1 MKDSNNVNVLYN
13 TLRKDGYTDL
23 GTLSDFGFNLTDTNN
38 RKALYATLKKD
49 GYTDLGDFSDFETNL
64 GYAPLDDDP
73 VAKAKKDATSW
84 MESMQPKKMEE
95 FFTEKVETPKRLPSR
110 PKDFGQDFYDE
121 LKRTGIDNLGD
132 YSSFQARMAD
142 PDNRKALYETMKAQG
157 RWSAD
162 YDDLDKY
169 IQYTMVPQEKI
180 DDGIKYEKEWFGLDM
195 ARRLGA
201 GLNDMFSGAFGLLD
215 KGASTVQDGVNAVN
229 RFIGL
234 PEEQGGLF
242 RDIADYFKEGAE
254 INRALSNRYG
264 QDNYA
269 SLWEKGDY
277 AGAFGDVMLNAT
289 ESIPMSVAAMVAT
302 YCGVPAAGLVGIGSV
317 TASQKY
323 DQLNEEHP
331 EMSYAAKMIN
341 ASLTGLA
348 EGGSEMLGAGV
359 SKVWMSALY
368 KRFGKDAAEDMVR
381 RGVLGY
387 LKSASRRYGIFFEP
401 IEEGLEEV
409 SSQFAEN
416 VTDKFTGADPN
427 RKISDGLMD
436 SFVYGVGGGMQFSA
450 AHLPSYVS
458 HKGWREQWD
467 PTTRDLERMQN
478 QYDIAEAAQNPG
490 SVRSAGQEM
499 ANAAAQLDA
508 ADENTQQL
516 AGQYRDASKGE
527 RESLLNSLTDE
538 KQKLTLEAYWNA
550 YDNVQALADN
560 AEMQA
565 RAAVRQDFNDNVKPY
580 ITSIPELNNGE
591 KSVVT
596 ATLNSRGG
604 DQQVR
609 VKSMDAHT
617 AVIFDESAPNGVREV
632 LRSQLSNI
640 SASNVNDLYQESL
653 NKAREEQKKKLEWQY
668 MHNAKTEAPRQG
680 LVVYNGNQAFLLQG
694 QNQNGDWMAVTAV
707 VDSKSGQIVPAKNA
721 TPIQMTEAEVLQLQD
736 SYYDAQEN
744 GGTAPTQQGASQG
757 QTTSAQQEQ
766 TAGST
771 QTMDNQSQPTAQPTT
786 TEAAPQESALSR
798 IPKDEKGRPI
808 YEQADP
814 NTTFDAIVEQTNGNE
829 EMAQQ
834 IAEEMVKDK
843 EAELKKAEK
852 AAAKSGTTI
861 EKKIA
866 AKQAVETAKA
876 EFEYWQNVA
885 NVQNNRVTNV
895 TEDTKNAENQI
906 NPEATSEQID
916 NSTELNVEPTTETSI
931 EESSPGNT
939 PTLRDVVNILYTKGK
954 AYASKMFERSF
965 FNVVKTPD
973 FMKALGLSGE
983 IFTIKYGVI
992 SRHFSKDGSH
1002 NFTEAEWEQLPSA
1015 LEKPFAIARLDDKK
1029 NGYRLYTSLKNSKGE
1044 YVVVGVDVKNAGRD
1058 IEVNAISTIFGRRS
1072 DANLPLNEQVIYR
1085 SKEITPD
1092 QEALLGRPNSDQYPT
1107 ERELSTDKNNDSS
1120 ENNQTKSE
1128 ENSSVGN
1135 TQMNEARTEGGE
1147 QTNAPTES
1155 NQKRKDTAEPTRRQK
1170 LSPEKRKA
1178 VERIAKRLGTSV
1190 TWVDTM
1196 EDNGTYDS
1204 ETKNIRIAMDAE
1216 NPLVEVFGHESLH
1229 RIKELGGKSYSQ
1241 LRDALKAFE
1250 GEEAWA
1256 SRMDEIRNRYEGS
1269 FDGMNLTDEEINAY
1283 YEEEAVAD
1291 ALGEMINNRE
1301 MVTELAN
1308 RMDHGVL
1315 AKIRDILGEIVE
1327 AIGKAFGKNVP
1338 EEVQRIKDLKK
1349 VVDRAYMEAKKN
1361 AQMEAQKPQPG
1372 TRQSKRKKVSNNI
1385 FDIAEEKIKAREEN
1399 SESSAPIVREQ
1410 KAGETKPTHAEQV
1423 LRDVVIDHLRKSG
1436 MDVITGQEE
1445 GQRVLDMANGEDVR
1459 MNAKKRRALETASL
1473 GNSPRSLTV
1482 ISSAD
1487 GAKVLNN
1494 IDNLAKELDN
1504 SATQPKTFIGD
1515 VAKALAATRDN
1526 SKSEYATFETKNGN
1540 VVTIRIANHN
1550 ATVSNFDNRGEQEG
1564 ISIVI
1569 SPKENTG
1576 ITNDGN
1582 AHITEYYYD
1591 AIKLRKA
1598 EGKPLAEIVKSIKQ
1612 ALYSGEFK
1620 DTTGLA
1626 ETQEVNAN
1634 EAARLQ
1640 KVYHGSGAE
1649 FDHFDHSHMG
1659 EGEGAQAYGW
1669 GTYVT
1674 EVEGI
1679 GRVYA
1684 NAVVDVDAPFRD
1696 MEYTGNNLTPREVS
1710 MVAPAFNGGE
1720 RTYDET
1726 VQWLQGINNPTAKKA
1741 LEILNKTT
1749 ADEWTHPKQGRRH
1762 LYTIDIPD
1770 DNGKNYLDWN
1780 NHPSEDILKTVGSL
1794 LEKDGYE
1801 RTQDSPA
1808 RYEKGESSIVLNSKA
1823 TGADLYAELQEAL
1836 GSDKAASNFLSKA
1849 GFTGIKYPADN
1860 MNGGRADGAKNYVI
1874 FNEADAKITD
1884 HVRYFRTAKGD
1895 AYGFTINGKIYIDP
1909 RIANAETPIHEYT
1922 HLWATALRQG
1932 NPKEWQ
1938 NVVQLMKGT
1947 KEWDEVKKLYPELES
1962 EDAIADEVLAQYSGK
1977 RGAERLRAEARKIA
1991 EGKGSVMEAAEA
2003 ITALQKIKQA
2013 VDKFWRGVADFL
2025 GIHFTTAEEVAD
2037 RVMKDLL
2044 DGVDPR
2050 KFGKEEGLR
2059 LNQIKSA
2066 TDNVGTFDASN
2077 DDIRYQFMGEK
2088 GAAAIDHAEEVTT
2101 RLDNLS
2107 IARSMEEAKKDAKA
2121 IKMATGWER
2130 GADGKWRYEIPD
2142 SKINDM
2148 LDVDGKGTMV
2158 KRSEEDMLWNGGKLG
2173 EYVVAPE
2180 LFKAYP
2186 ELKEI
2191 KLDTDTIV
2199 DDLDNGSYNP
2209 DTRTIT
2215 IHAYDLKA
2223 LNSILNHEIQ
2233 HAIQHIEGFAQ
2244 GGNAE
2249 MYVDKER
2256 VSELKERRSVIEE
2269 EIANGNYDNEE
2280 ELQNIEMELFDLEE
2294 DMPFYKY
2301 RHLSGEVEARNV
2313 QKRMRMTDEE
2323 RRNSLASE
2331 TEDVSREDQIFL
2343 FGDGG
2348 ESMAMSHEQ
2357 QAANERFNSELTRYQ
2372 NGEMDKNE
2380 ILHLGRPQGV
2390 MRAFLPNLPIVMR
2403 QRVIK
2408 KGSEKKHE
2416 VDVSAIRDMP
2426 QHLSSPIFVFQ
2437 RSEDTIGVL
2446 TDMRDRNGKNVC
2458 VAIELKRQMQQG
2470 AEYLEVNDVRSF
2482 HGREFKN
2489 IVEPI
2494 ANNKTLKWVDKEKGL
2509 AYLSSASQPV
2519 QQEIDKQVLDTA
2531 AKVVKD
2537 FANPN
2542 ISDENVAGEGKTLL
2556 DSIEL
2561 NKIAE
2566 DRKKMYDSVL
2576 SGNFDDVTLQQIDNY
2591 IDNVTPNNR
2600 YWRPLSQRLPSGVE
2614 RGMRKGERTSA
2625 VDVLF
2630 SRISESAVPANE
2642 RTGADAKR
2650 RIEEKKKE
2658 LLKGWAIA
2666 TGNWHTDISD
2676 FTDAKEP
2683 MGSGKDSDVYQSKD
2697 GHSVIKVSK
2706 GKEHLKKFR
2715 PDIDAVALFNHLF
2728 PNSHYEIL
2736 GYGEIDGK
2744 FVKFLKQPIVDF
2756 TNSTPLT
2763 VDERVD
2769 YMAKL
2774 GFKPINE
2781 EKTAFSNGTIIA
2793 ADVQGNNIVR
2803 DSAGNIRVIDADV
2816 KLHTKDIGGEYSYPA
2831 VETDT
2836 MLHQDNSQENSSRPT
2851 RRSIRKKPTANAF
2864 DQAEEVVRFRDE
2876 AKASAVVGGTDN
2888 MVVVEKKIG
2897 AAKEQY
2903 ERTLRTSSYQVQE
2916 ALQDSLL
2923 SLKVLQDAVAEA
2935 TKGKILDYENS
2946 YMAAIALSSKSLA
2959 EQELFRATACRGITS
2974 AMAALEREGMSAEQ
2988 QNDYLIAKHGIE
3000 RNRYMAVREALAQD
3014 EETFKAEMDA
3024 YEADRDAIRNNGKS
3038 WIEQQRELDRLA
3050 KKYGA
3055 DLTKDYSG
3063 LTQDFVPTN
3072 SDEGIDYDRDAVYAA
3087 VEAIEKKY
3095 TMQGLLDAVKTANEV
3110 ILAKQYESGL
3120 IDKKTFDK
3128 VSNMYQ
3134 FYVPLRGWDETTAD
3148 EVYAYINTE
3157 RPVSNA
3163 PMKEA
3168 HGRKSKADNVLATI
3182 FNMGESGIMQGN
3194 RNLVKQK
3201 FLQMAQDHN
3210 TDAISVS
3217 DIWVKYND
3225 VSGEWEAVFPQIPQN
3240 ATPEEVRDIVEKF
3253 DEKMKVLSKMPN
3265 AEVKRESELADVGY
3279 KILPKE
3285 LNEHQVIVKRG
3296 GKTYVLTINGN
3307 PRAAQ
3312 ALNGLT
3318 NPDSPTGIY
3327 KLVENTAGKFNRF
3340 LAANFTTRNP
3350 NFVVSNFLRDAI
3362 YSNSTVWVKES
3373 PAYAWSFNTNFA
3385 KVNPLKMYSL
3395 VQRYA
3400 KGQLDMNNEIE
3411 KAYRDFILNG
3421 GETGYTNLRDID
3433 KIKKKIR
3440 NELKDANGKVSVRK
3454 AFKALGETMDLF
3466 NKSVENCARF
3476 AAYLTS
3482 IEHGRSI
3489 DRAVNDAKEISVNFN
3504 KKGSGSRFL
3513 GAEGETA
3520 AGNIASAISGAG
3532 RAGYIFWN
3540 AGIQG
3545 LTNFWTLA
3553 KNHRKKFLT
3562 LAAGNYLLGALMP
3575 IIAEATGGD
3584 DDDSDYYDLPEY
3596 VRRSNICFRN
3606 GFGGWVTI
3614 PLSVE
3619 FRTLYGLGE
3628 LSSSALIGKEQLS
3641 KKQLAIKVAEQISQI
3656 MPLDMMEGGG
3666 GFSAL
3671 VPSSIKP
3678 IVEASQ
3684 NKDWTGLPLYKDN
3697 DFNKGMPEWT
3707 KVFKSTSPALVNMSK
3722 YANELSGGDKY
3733 TVGAVN
3739 FNPANVEHILSGY
3752 FGGVATSIFQLVKS
3766 ANIIFGDRE
3775 YDPRDIP
3782 IVNRVVKRGDERTK
3796 KKAID
3801 NQYYENLEEMDKLE
3815 QRLKGYK
3822 KEATTP
3828 TNDIFELAGYQ
3839 EKLNKL
3845 MQSDEY
3851 KRYRQA
3857 ENIKELIKNLSNYSK
3872 RGNSDELEDL
3882 SYQYK
3887 KLLNDI
3893 MREKSE

>member
-201 GLNDMFSGAFGLLD
+201 GLNDMFSGTFGLLD

-450 AHLPSYVS
+450 AHLPSYVA

-467 PTTRDLERMQN
+467 PSTRDLERMQN

-707 VDSKSGQIVPAKNA
+707 VDPKSGQIVPAKNA

-1155 NQKRKDTAEPTRRQK
+1155 NQKRKDTAEPARRQK

-1241 LRDALKAFE
+1241 LCDALKAFE

-1315 AKIRDILGEIVE
+1315 AKIRDILNEMIE
-1327 AIGKAFGKNVP
+1327 AIEKAFGKKVP

-1349 VVDRAYMEAKKN
+1349 VIDRAYMEAKKN

-1436 MDVITGQEE
+1436 MDVITDHEE

-1482 ISSAD
+1482 IPSAD

-1634 EAARLQ
+1634 EA
-1640 KVYHGSGAE
+1640 
-1649 FDHFDHSHMG
+1649 
-1659 EGEGAQAYGW
+1659 
-1669 GTYVT
+1669 
-1674 EVEGI
+1674 
-1679 GRVYA
+1679 
-1684 NAVVDVDAPFRD
+1684 
-1696 MEYTGNNLTPREVS
+1696 
-1710 MVAPAFNGGE
+1710 
-1720 RTYDET
+1720 
-1726 VQWLQGINNPTAKKA
+1726 
-1741 LEILNKTT
+1741 
-1749 ADEWTHPKQGRRH
+1749 
-1762 LYTIDIPD
+1762 
-1770 DNGKNYLDWN
+1770 
-1780 NHPSEDILKTVGSL
+1780 
-1794 LEKDGYE
+1794 
-1801 RTQDSPA
+1801 
-1808 RYEKGESSIVLNSKA
+1808 
-1823 TGADLYAELQEAL
+1823 
-1836 GSDKAASNFLSKA
+1836 
-1849 GFTGIKYPADN
+1849 
-1860 MNGGRADGAKNYVI
+1860 
-1874 FNEADAKITD
+1874 DAKITD

-1895 AYGFTINGKIYIDP
+1895 AYGFTVNGKIYIDP

-1922 HLWATALRQG
+1922 HLWATALRHG

-1962 EDAIADEVLAQYSGK
+1962 EDAIADEMLAQYSGK

-2191 KLDTDTIV
+2191 KLDTDAIV

-2343 FGDGG
+2343 LDG
-2348 ESMAMSHEQ
+2348 
-2357 QAANERFNSELTRYQ
+2357 
-2372 NGEMDKNE
+2372 NE
-2380 ILHLGRPQGV
+2380 ISKPMVRESKRRSAEAEERNKVWHNQDLAVSMITG
-2390 MRAFLPNLPIVMR
+2390 M
-2403 QRVIK
+2403 
-2408 KGSEKKHE
+2408 STEKAK
-2416 VDVSAIRDMP
+2416 
-2426 QHLSSPIFVFQ
+2426 
-2437 RSEDTIGVL
+2437 
-2446 TDMRDRNGKNVC
+2446 
-2458 VAIELKRQMQQG
+2458 
-2470 AEYLEVNDVRSF
+2470 
-2482 HGREFKN
+2482 
-2489 IVEPI
+2489 
-2494 ANNKTLKWVDKEKGL
+2494 
-2509 AYLSSASQPV
+2509 
-2519 QQEIDKQVLDTA
+2519 QERIQ
-2531 AKVVKD
+2531 
-2537 FANPN
+2537 
-2542 ISDENVAGEGKTLL
+2542 
-2556 DSIEL
+2556 EL

-3050 KKYGA
+3050 EKYGA

-3128 VSNMYQ
+3128 VNNMYQ

-3225 VSGEWEAVFPQIPQN
+3225 VSGEWEAVFPQILQN

-3553 KNHRKKFLT
+3553 KNHRKKFLA

-3678 IVEASQ
+3678 IVEALQ

-3697 DFNKGMPEWT
+3697 DFNKGMPKWT
-3707 KVFKSTSPALVNMSK
+3707 KVFKSTSPILVNMSK

-3752 FGGVATSIFQLVKS
+3752 FGGVATSIFQLVKT
-3766 ANIIFGDRE
+3766 AETIFGDRE

-3815 QRLKGYK
+3815 QCLKGYK

>member
-110 PKDFGQDFYDE
+110 PKDFGRDFYDE
-121 LKRTGIDNLGD
+121 LKKTGIDNLGD

-195 ARRLGA
+195 ARRLDA
-201 GLNDMFSGAFGLLD
+201 GLAEMFSGAFGLLD

-617 AVIFDESAPNGVREV
+617 AVIFDESAPNGMREV

-1135 TQMNEARTEGGE
+1135 TQTNEARTEGGE

-1315 AKIRDILGEIVE
+1315 AKIRDILNEMIE
-1327 AIGKAFGKNVP
+1327 AIEKAFGKKVP

-1349 VVDRAYMEAKKN
+1349 VIDRAYMEAKKN

-1436 MDVITGQEE
+1436 MDVITDQEE

-1459 MNAKKRRALETASL
+1459 MNAKKRRALETASV
-1473 GNSPRSLTV
+1473 SRREEHQPTV
-1482 ISSAD
+1482 VSSAD
-1487 GAKVLNN
+1487 GAKILKDLDEQ
-1494 IDNLAKELDN
+1494 IDRYEKLSNQ
-1504 SATQPKTFIGD
+1504 SKTFIGD

-1634 EAARLQ
+1634 EA
-1640 KVYHGSGAE
+1640 
-1649 FDHFDHSHMG
+1649 
-1659 EGEGAQAYGW
+1659 
-1669 GTYVT
+1669 
-1674 EVEGI
+1674 
-1679 GRVYA
+1679 
-1684 NAVVDVDAPFRD
+1684 
-1696 MEYTGNNLTPREVS
+1696 
-1710 MVAPAFNGGE
+1710 
-1720 RTYDET
+1720 
-1726 VQWLQGINNPTAKKA
+1726 
-1741 LEILNKTT
+1741 
-1749 ADEWTHPKQGRRH
+1749 
-1762 LYTIDIPD
+1762 
-1770 DNGKNYLDWN
+1770 
-1780 NHPSEDILKTVGSL
+1780 
-1794 LEKDGYE
+1794 
-1801 RTQDSPA
+1801 
-1808 RYEKGESSIVLNSKA
+1808 
-1823 TGADLYAELQEAL
+1823 
-1836 GSDKAASNFLSKA
+1836 
-1849 GFTGIKYPADN
+1849 
-1860 MNGGRADGAKNYVI
+1860 
-1874 FNEADAKITD
+1874 DAKITD

-1895 AYGFTINGKIYIDP
+1895 AYGFTVNGKIYIDP

-2142 SKINDM
+2142 SKMNDM

-2903 ERTLRTSSYQVQE
+2903 ERTLRTASYQVQE

-2974 AMAALEREGMSAEQ
+2974 AMAALERKGMSAEQ

-3014 EETFKAEMDA
+3014 EETFRSEMDA

-3050 KKYGA
+3050 EKYGA
-3055 DLTKDYSG
+3055 DLKKDYSG

-3128 VSNMYQ
+3128 VNNMYQ

-3225 VSGEWEAVFPQIPQN
+3225 VSGEWEAVFPQILQN

-3553 KNHRKKFLT
+3553 KNHRKKFLA

-3619 FRTLYGLGE
+3619 FRSLYGLGE

-3752 FGGVATSIFQLVKS
+3752 FGGVATSIFQLVKT
-3766 ANIIFGDRE
+3766 AETIFGDRE